1 MNRLFGWLIS
11 FRLWRALWGRV
22 PEHPLMSAIK
32 PPKPGSS
39 SGGDGCSPLLISM
52 ILLMS
57 LPALWIVGFSFALL
71 AIGVGGTLRGFAAAA
86 LTARG
91 VHQERDIGRLEL
103 LGLAPGG
110 LLGAGWVLALREF
123 RMSRLGKFVNRY
135 VQNAQRIIGVGGL
148 IMVSLIVFGTLIFQ
162 FDGIADIDGSGVTPA
177 LEYVFGAVQLV
188 VIIALWL
195 FSDNAQSPV
204 IGVLIGIWAGV
215 NARRKAEAAAAAAA
229 VYAALQ
235 VTLIATGIFIW
246 TLGVRLPDGA
256 VLALIVLGVIVT
268 REAAIRLIWGGVR
281 RHLNASGAEL
291 ANVLRL

>member
-1 MNRLFGWLIS
+1 MNRFFSWLIS
-11 FRLWRALWGRV
+11 FRLWRALWGRL
-22 PEHPLMSAIK
+22 PEHPLMSMIK

-148 IMVSLIVFGTLIFQ
+148 IMVALISFGTLIFQ

-188 VIIALWL
+188 AVTALWL

-204 IGVLIGIWAGV
+204 IGVMIGIWAGV

-235 VTLIATGIFIW
+235 VTLIASAIFIW
-246 TLGVRLPDGA
+246 TLGLPLPHG
-256 VLALIVLGVIVT
+256 VILASIVLGVIIA
-268 REAAIRLIWGGVR
+268 REAAIRLMWGGLR

-291 ANVLRL
+291 ANVLRF

>member
-1 MNRLFGWLIS
+1 MNRLLGWLIS

-39 SGGDGCSPLLISM
+39 SSGDGCSPLLISM

-204 IGVLIGIWAGV
+204 IGVLIGIWAGM

-235 VTLIATGIFIW
+235 VTLIAGGIFIW
-246 TLGVRLPDGA
+246 TLDVHLPDGI
-256 VLALIVLGVIVT
+256 VLASIVLGVIAM
-268 REAAIRLIWGGVR
+268 RETTIRFIWGGVR

>member
-1 MNRLFGWLIS
+1 MNRLLGWLVS
-11 FRLWRALWGRV
+11 FRLWRALWGRL
-22 PEHPLMSAIK
+22 PQHPLMSAVK
-32 PPKPGSS
+32 PPKPGS
-39 SGGDGCSPLLISM
+39 GGEGDGCSPMVIGM
-52 ILLMS
+52 ILLLS

-110 LLGAGWVLALREF
+110 ILGASWILALREF
-123 RMSRLGKFVNRY
+123 RVSRLGKFVNRY
-135 VQNAQRIIGVGGL
+135 VHNAQRIIGVGGL
-148 IMVSLIVFGTLIFQ
+148 IMVALITLGTLIFQ

-177 LEYVFGAVQLV
+177 LEYVFGALQLV
-188 VIIALWL
+188 TVTALWL

-204 IGVLIGIWAGV
+204 IGTLIGIWAGV

-229 VYAALQ
+229 VYTALQ
-235 VTLIATGIFIW
+235 GTLIAAAVFIW
-246 TLGVRLPDGA
+246 TLGLHLSDGLVIA
-256 VLALIVLGVIVT
+256 SIVLGLMVA
-268 REAAIRLIWGGVR
+268 REAAIRLIWSALR

>member
-1 MNRLFGWLIS
+1 MNRFFGWLIS

-22 PEHPLMSAIK
+22 PEHPLMSVIK
-32 PPKPGSS
+32 PPKPGSNS
-39 SGGDGCSPLLISM
+39 TGDGCSPLLISM

-71 AIGVGGTLRGFAAAA
+71 AIGVGGTLRGVAAAA

-91 VHQERDIGRLEL
+91 VHQERDIGRLDL

-110 LLGAGWVLALREF
+110 LLGASWVLALREF

-135 VQNAQRIIGVGGL
+135 VQNAQRIIGIGGL
-148 IMVSLIVFGTLIFQ
+148 IMVSLITFGTLIFQ

-188 VIIALWL
+188 AVTALWL

-204 IGVLIGIWAGV
+204 IGVMIGIWAGV
-215 NARRKAEAAAAAAA
+215 NARRKAEAAAAAAGIYTA
-229 VYAALQ
+229 VQA
-235 VTLIATGIFIW
+235 TLIVTSIYLW
-246 TLGVRLPDGA
+246 TLRMGLSDG
-256 VLALIVLGVIVT
+256 LMFFLIVLGVIAT
-268 REAAIRLIWGGVR
+268 REAAIRLMWVGLR

-291 ANVLRL
+291 ANVLRF

>member
-1 MNRLFGWLIS
+1 MNRLFGWLTS

-22 PEHPLMSAIK
+22 PEHPLMSVIK

-39 SGGDGCSPLLISM
+39 SSGDGCSPLLISM
-52 ILLMS
+52 FLLMS

-71 AIGVGGTLRGFAAAA
+71 AIGVGGTLRGFAAAG

-135 VQNAQRIIGVGGL
+135 VQNAQRIIGIGGL
-148 IMVSLIVFGTLIFQ
+148 IMVALITFGTLIFQ

-188 VIIALWL
+188 VVTALWL

-204 IGVLIGIWAGV
+204 IGVLIGIWGGM
-215 NARRKAEAAAAAAA
+215 NARRKAEAAAAAGA

-235 VTLIATGIFIW
+235 GTLIAAAIFIW
-246 TLGVRLPDGA
+246 TLGVPLPAGA
-256 VLALIVLGVIVT
+256 VLALIVLGVIAV
-268 REAAIRLIWGGVR
+268 REALIRLIWNGVR
-281 RHLNASGAEL
+281 HRLNASGAEL
-291 ANVLRL
+291 ANVLRF